1 MLNVSYIDTA
11 KGMWFEHVNVNDLP
25 FQAKKQQP
33 TKKRISTQTWQIN
46 TVSSCIIWANIWQ
59 VHRWYIEAYWGL
71 TKASLTTAT
80 LAFVYQDHFCLP
92 LPRNWAFHLV
102 SLSVILHRRSKE
114 SICEMGLVE
123 LTMVWSKNDLDGG
136 SKSGRC
142 STVDLESRK
151 CWQFLRKKNA
161 SRTVWM
167 ANDYIMILI
176 CCCSSANGR
185 EWVLLF
191 GLFNFLGTAYLS
203 PNQLQ

>member
-1 MLNVSYIDTA
+1 MSMTYRF
-11 KGMWFEHVNVNDLP
+11 K
-25 FQAKKQQP
+25 QKKQQP